1 MTTRFLFLQEGTLE
15 KLKKEEV
22 SLHQINFLFTKIF
35 KLTHSSSV
43 LVFVGHYFVILANG
57 GNKRRLGGS
66 KAGSKGEEEG
76 EEEFFCLSTEDVRST
91 PAIAEGP
98 RTRNSSG
105 VSLPRSRHTST
116 NSLRLVLPRMPG
128 LA

>member
-22 SLHQINFLFTKIF
+22 SLHQINFLFTEKY
-35 KLTHSSSV
+35 LHSVQFSV
-43 LVFVGHYFVILANG
+43 GVGVRGHNFVILANG

-66 KAGSKGEEEG
+66 KAGGPKGDEEG

-91 PAIAEGP
+91 PAITEGP

-116 NSLRLVLPRMPG
+116 NSLR
-128 LA
+128 

>member
-1 MTTRFLFLQEGTLE
+1 MTTRFLFLQEETLE

-22 SLHQINFLFTKIF
+22 SLHQINFLFTKIL
-35 KLTHSSSV
+35 KLTHHPAQFSV
-43 LVFVGHYFVILANG
+43 LVFVGHNFVILANG

-91 PAIAEGP
+91 PAITEGP

-116 NSLRLVLPRMPG
+116 NSLR
-128 LA
+128 